1 VSDEAP
7 LRPGWLRALAL
18 AALSITLTIYAW
30 SSMIAQYPHPSNG
43 DGMMFQKFL
52 EAGRASIVRYHE
64 FPFWNAYECGG
75 CPLWNNPQGFVG
87 APLLWI
93 VLFVNSTVAIYLW
106 VIEHVAFAFASM
118 WLFARHEVK
127 LSRAATFVAAAA
139 WAYSGFHQQHYSG
152 GHFAFVPW
160 VFFPLALLLWRR
172 AENDVRY
179 AVGLGVLTAWMF
191 YEGAV
196 YPLPHLVLLLGAET
210 LTRVWPPRRLPGIL
224 RAGAIA
230 GVVAFTIAASRLLPV
245 LDQLHQHS
253 RPTLYD
259 SDAITWPTLK
269 AMFLARQHGRAV
281 VGQQYVWTEWGT
293 YLGPIVLTLGL
304 LGLVVGGAETA
315 WMAVLLALAFV
326 LMCGHFAKWS
336 PWSLLTAH
344 VPPFKEMRV
353 PSRFRATVS
362 LFLAAY
368 AGVAVDR
375 LRMAAQRFVPSRPW
389 SRALQTLVF
398 AIALL
403 GVGDVI
409 GVGIDTIPQF
419 FTSAPITKPE
429 PAAHFYYG
437 GPGLAGFIDQPA
449 QNRGELSCYDEWGF
463 GQGSHLWEGDLPQ
476 ARAIDDGAT
485 IEGAS
490 RTQNTFTVDVMAR
503 RPGARVLLN
512 TVFDDDWKTNI
523 GKTVNLSNQL
533 AIELP
538 VAGRFHIHAID
549 RPRTFVVGAIL
560 TVIGIAGTV
569 AFFVRDTRRRR
580 RDRSTEQPD
589 GRRASGDPSCQPPAV
604 ESAEA
609 EAAESE
615 GTELCLGVPNKTSQP
630 AKERDD
636 SSLMG

>member
-1 VSDEAP
+1 
-7 LRPGWLRALAL
+7 
-18 AALSITLTIYAW
+18 
-30 SSMIAQYPHPSNG
+30 MIAAYPHPSNG
-43 DGMMFQKFL
+43 DGMMYQKIL

-64 FPFWNAYECGG
+64 FPFWNPYECGG
-75 CPLWNNPQGFVG
+75 YPLWDNPQGFAG

-93 VLFVNSTVAIYLW
+93 VFFVNSTVAIYFW
-106 VIEHVAFAFASM
+106 VIAHVAFAFASM

-127 LSRAATFVAAAA
+127 LSRAATLIAAAA

-152 GHFAFVPW
+152 GHFTFVPW

-179 AVGLGVLTAWMF
+179 AVGLGVLAAWMF

-210 LTRVWPPRRLPGIL
+210 LTRVWPPRRLTKILCAVGIV
-224 RAGAIA
+224 A
-230 GVVAFTIAASRLLPV
+230 VVAFTIAASRLLPV

-253 RPTLYD
+253 RPALHD

-269 AMFLARQHGRAV
+269 AMFLARQHGREV
-281 VGQQYVWTEWGT
+281 MGQQYVWTEWGT

-304 LGLVVGGAETA
+304 LGFVVGGAETA
-315 WMAVLLALAFV
+315 WMAALLGLAFV
-326 LMCGHFAKWS
+326 LMCGHFSKWA

-362 LFLAAY
+362 MFLAAY
-368 AGVAVDR
+368 AGLAVDR
-375 LRMAAQRFVPSRPW
+375 LLTAVKRLVPSVPW
-389 SRALQTLVF
+389 SRAMQTLVF

-403 GVGDVI
+403 GVGDII

-419 FTSAPITKPE
+419 FTSPPLSKRQ

-437 GPGLAGFIDQPA
+437 GYGLAGFLDQPA

-463 GQGSHLWEGDLPQ
+463 GQGSHLWEGDQPQ
-476 ARAIDDGAT
+476 VRTTDDGAT

-490 RTQNTFTVDVMAR
+490 RTQNTFTVDGVAK
-503 RPGARVLLN
+503 RPGVRVLLN
-512 TVFDDDWKTNI
+512 TVYDDDWKTNL

-538 VAGRFHIHAID
+538 VAGRFHIHAVD

-560 TVIGIAGTV
+560 TVLGIAGTV
-569 AFFVRDTRRRR
+569 AFFIRDTRRRR

-604 ESAEA
+604 ENAEVSG

-615 GTELCLGVPNKTSQP
+615 RTELCLGVPNKTSQP